1 MYIVYIIQNTKTLNI
16 YIGVTKDLKKR
27 LIRHNTKQVSSTKS
41 NVGTWICVY
50 AEAYRSR
57 EDAYTRE
64 SKLKDHGSA
73 KQGLTRR
80 ISNCFLRNQK

>member
-1 MYIVYIIQNTKTLNI
+1 MHVVYIIQNTKTLDL

-27 LIRHNTKQVSSTKS
+27 LVRHNTNQVTSTKFRS
-41 NVGTWICVY
+41 GTWVCIY

-64 SKLKDHGSA
+64 LKLKDHGSA
-73 KQGLTRR
+73 KQGLKKR
-80 ISNCFLRNQK
+80 IPNCFLENQK